1 MDGRIDAPLMDLR
14 PGQRLTINYDE
25 VNGVNVANRIA
36 PAEGSHEATTAQ
48 ANP

>member
-1 MDGRIDAPLMDLR
+1 LMNLR

-25 VNGVNVANRIA
+25 VNGVDVANRIA
-36 PAEGSHEATTAQ
+36 PAEAAHESTTAQ